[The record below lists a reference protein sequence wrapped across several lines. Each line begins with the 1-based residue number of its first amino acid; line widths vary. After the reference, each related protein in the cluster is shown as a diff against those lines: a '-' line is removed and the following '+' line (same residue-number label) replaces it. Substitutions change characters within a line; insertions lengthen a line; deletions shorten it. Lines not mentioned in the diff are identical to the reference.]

1 MSVTVAEALK
11 VCQKLVEMYPRDID
25 FWLNTDSYNPEE
37 IVTFMI
43 GTTQAGVSY
52 MTYEVP
58 SIEGDTKSNTFN
70 FWTTASQTTNAV
82 VDGLF
87 NPDPWFMKED

>member
-11 VCQKLVEMYPRDID
+11 VCRKLVELYPRDIH
-25 FWLNTDSYNPEE
+25 FWLNEDEYDPEE

-43 GTTQAGVSY
+43 STTQAGISY

-58 SIEGDTKSNTFN
+58 TIEGDTKSCKFN
-70 FWTTASQTTNAV
+70 FWTTTSQTTNAV

-87 NPDPWFMKED
+87 NPDPWFLKED